1 MQSLKTTIGAKVRE
15 TLGIQASFVGRKL
28 TVFPDDLFLVSY
40 PKSGNTWMRF
50 LIGNLMYPE
59 VEITFTNVNKIIPDI
74 YLTSNRELRQ
84 ITRPRIIKSHE
95 YFDPRYQKVIFV
107 VRDPRDVTLSS
118 YFHALKYG
126 LITETTSLEEFCHK
140 FLLGQYHFV
149 GESNPLGSWSENT
162 GSWLGARENDAN
174 FLLLR
179 YEDFQTDI
187 VEQLKKIAQ
196 FMSLQCSDSDIA
208 RAIQHSSIDHMRQ
221 LEQQQKNVWP
231 NKYAKKDIAFVRTAV
246 SGAGQV
252 QLSSSVL
259 KQIEFLWG
267 ETMEKLGYL

>member
-15 TLGIQASFVGRKL
+15 TLGIQASFVGREL

-59 VEITFTNVNKIIPDI
+59 VDITFTNINKIIPDI

-84 ITRPRIIKSHE
+84 IARPRIIKSHE

-140 FLLGQYHFV
+140 FLLGQYYFV

-162 GSWLGARENDAN
+162 GSWLGARKNDAN

-179 YEDFQTDI
+179 YEDFQTNI
-187 VEQLKKIAQ
+187 VEQLNKIAK
-196 FMSLQCSDSDIA
+196 FMSLQCSECDIA
-208 RAIQHSSIDHMRQ
+208 RAIKCSSIDQMRK

-231 NKYAKKDIAFVRTAV
+231 NKYTKKDIAFVRTAV

-259 KQIEFLWG
+259 KKMEFLWG
-267 ETMEKLGYL
+267 ETMEQLGYL